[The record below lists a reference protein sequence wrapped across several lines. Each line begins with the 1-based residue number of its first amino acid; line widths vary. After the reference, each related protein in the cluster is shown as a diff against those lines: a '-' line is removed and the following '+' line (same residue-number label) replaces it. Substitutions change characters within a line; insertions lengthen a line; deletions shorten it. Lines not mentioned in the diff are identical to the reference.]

1 MDDFSWILIT
11 IYICLYALVFFYVY
25 CWIDCVSLSLLLE
38 YFSYVFIANLLLIS
52 NLSKLLDVGNCG
64 IIVGFIYAC
73 CL

>member
-1 MDDFSWILIT
+1 MDLNY
-11 IYICLYALVFFYVY
+11 YICLYALVFFYVY
-25 CWIDCVSLSLLLE
+25 CWIDRVSLFLLLE